1 MHLRRF
7 QCHKNRPKQ
16 GDLKK
21 LAQPLHRDIHH
32 SDQNPCHLL
41 RLNLIVLRKRFAKS
55 KKSCVVGSEL

>member
-16 GDLKK
+16 GDLKE
-21 LAQPLHRDIHH
+21 LAQTLHRVIHH
-32 SDQNPCHLL
+32 SGQNPRHLL
-41 RLNLIVLRKRFAKS
+41 RLNQIVLHKRFAKS